1 MELFK
6 DFGFEPIFFSAQ
18 IINFL
23 ILAFIFKKFLYQPIL
38 KLLKEREEKIS
49 KGLADAQKATLI
61 LEDAGLKKDKI
72 IKDAVLEAERIVKE
86 TKISS
91 EEIRID
97 LYQKSKQQADRLMN
111 DARQLME
118 TAHEKL
124 LIQAQDVSI
133 DLAKRV
139 LDRVLSGIF
148 TKQEKEKILQR
159 NIKLLEKYE

>member
-6 DFGFEPIFFSAQ
+6 DFGFEPIFFTAQ

-49 KGLADAQKATLI
+49 KGLADAQKAILV
-61 LEDAGLKKDKI
+61 LEDAGVKRDKI
-72 IKDAVLEAERIVKE
+72 IKNAVLEAEKIVKE

-97 LYQKSKQQADRLMN
+97 LYQKSKQQADKLMN
-111 DARQLME
+111 EARQLME
-118 TAHEKL
+118 TEHEKL
-124 LIQAQDVSI
+124 LIQAQDISV

-139 LDRVLSGIF
+139 LDRVLSDIF

>member
-118 TAHEKL
+118 TEHEKL